1 MPQSASSSIRV
12 LSAAGALAILATG
25 ACKRDAPPPVPEAA
39 TMEAPAPSAVDDPA
53 VPPASSRT
61 TPASGARIS
70 VYTELDECPVLVDTP
85 EEAGYRVQE
94 CEGPGGF
101 KVRLVTAD
109 ARDNLMIQA
118 PGGEFLSLGLPE
130 LVNGAFGTVRP
141 RVEWR
146 GLERAAFVPDIL
158 VARYM
163 VAEDP
168 SNPTR
173 ETAYLVVA
181 RLTAPGPC
189 VAARVSPSPTQS
201 DEARELADS
210 APECKRARE

>member
-1 MPQSASSSIRV
+1 MPQSVASSIRV
-12 LSAAGALAILATG
+12 LSAAGALAILASG
-25 ACKRDAPPPVPEAA
+25 ACKRDAPSPAPEAA
-39 TMEAPAPSAVDDPA
+39 TKKAPAPSAVDDPA
-53 VPPASSRT
+53 TPPASSRT
-61 TPASGARIS
+61 TLASYARTS

-101 KVRLVTAD
+101 KLRLVTAD

-118 PGGEFLSLGLPE
+118 PGGEFVSLGLPE

-146 GLERAAFVPDIL
+146 GLERTAFVPDVL

-168 SNPTR
+168 SDPSR

-210 APECKRARE
+210 TPECKRARE

>member
-1 MPQSASSSIRV
+1 MPQLAFPSIRV
-12 LSAAGALAILATG
+12 LSAAGALAVLALG
-25 ACKRDAPPPVPEAA
+25 ACKRDASP
-39 TMEAPAPSAVDDPA
+39 PAPEVAANAASAANAVDEPPA
-53 VPPASSRT
+53 PPASGD
-61 TPASGARIS
+61 TPPAPDARRS
-70 VYTELDECPVLVDTP
+70 VYTELDDCPVLVDTP

-118 PGGEFLSLGLPE
+118 PSGEFISLRLPE

-146 GLERAAFVPDIL
+146 GLEGAAFAPDAL

-168 SNPTR
+168 SDPAR

-210 APECKRARE
+210 APACKSARE